1 MSMFSWRKNSVPV
14 VLLVTLVIL
23 TSVLA
28 GCTSQPAPQ
37 PVTTLPVPES
47 TVPAISPT
55 NSEIPS
61 QEMAGTWILT
71 SMATG
76 EDSTVISPTTTINLT
91 IISDGTLRGHGGC
104 NSYSG
109 PYAVEGTTT
118 LYGRSIAI
126 GPVVSTL
133 MYCRE
138 TSEQEGTYFRIL
150 QDTSSFAIDGDHLI
164 LRTNA
169 RTYLIFQRVS

>member
-1 MSMFSWRKNSVPV
+1 MPV
-14 VLLVTLVIL
+14 GLLITLVIL

-28 GCTSQPAPQ
+28 GCTSQPVPQ
-37 PVTTLPVPES
+37 PVTTPPIPES
-47 TVPAISPT
+47 TVPTASPT

-76 EDSTVISPTTTINLT
+76 EDSPVITPTIPINLT
-91 IISDGTLRGHGGC
+91 IRADGTLTGHGGC

-109 PYAVEGTTT
+109 SYTVQGTTT
-118 LYGRSIAI
+118 LYGRSIAV

-138 TSEQEGTYFRIL
+138 TSEQESTYFEIL
-150 QDTSSFAIDGDHLI
+150 QDTSSYAIDDDYLI

-169 RTYLIFQRVS
+169 GTYLIFQRVS

>member
-1 MSMFSWRKNSVPV
+1 MSMFPWRKNSVPV
-14 VLLVTLVIL
+14 VLLITLVIL
-23 TSVLA
+23 TSMLA
-28 GCTSQPAPQ
+28 GCTSQPATQ

-47 TVPAISPT
+47 TVPIVST
-55 NSEIPS
+55 TISEIPS
-61 QEMAGTWILT
+61 QDMVGTWILT

-76 EDSTVISPTTTINLT
+76 EDSPVITPTTTINLT
-91 IISDGTLRGHGGC
+91 IRADETLTGHGGC

-109 PYAVEGTTT
+109 PYTVQGSTTP
-118 LYGRSIAI
+118 YGRSIAI

-138 TSEQEGTYFRIL
+138 TLEQEGTDFRIL
-150 QDTSSFAIDGDHLI
+150 QDTSSYAIDDDHLI

>member
-1 MSMFSWRKNSVPV
+1 M
-14 VLLVTLVIL
+14 VLLITLVIL

-28 GCTSQPAPQ
+28 GCTSQHALQ

-47 TVPAISPT
+47 TVPALTPT
-55 NSEIPS
+55 NTEIPS

-76 EDSTVISPTTTINLT
+76 EESPVISPTTTINLT
-91 IISDGTLRGHGGC
+91 IRSDGTLRGHGGC

-109 PYAVEGTTT
+109 PYAVQGTTT
-118 LYGRSIAI
+118 LYGRSIVI
-126 GPVVSTL
+126 GPVISTL

-138 TSEQEGTYFRIL
+138 TSEQEGTFFQIL
-150 QDTSSFAIDGDHLI
+150 QSTSSYAIDDDHLI

>member
-1 MSMFSWRKNSVPV
+1 MPG
-14 VLLVTLVIL
+14 VLLITLVIL
-23 TSVLA
+23 TAVLA
-28 GCTSQPAPQ
+28 GCTSQPTPQ

-47 TVPAISPT
+47 TVPIVSPT
-55 NSEIPS
+55 ISEIPS
-61 QEMAGTWILT
+61 QDMVGTWILT
-71 SMATG
+71 SMAAGDDTP
-76 EDSTVISPTTTINLT
+76 VITPTTTINLT
-91 IISDGTLRGHGGC
+91 IRADETITGHGGC

-109 PYAVEGTTT
+109 PYAVQGTTT

-150 QDTSSFAIDGDHLI
+150 QDASSFAIDDDHLI

>member
-1 MSMFSWRKNSVPV
+1 MPV
-14 VLLVTLVIL
+14 VLLITLVIL

-55 NSEIPS
+55 ISEIPS
-61 QEMAGTWILT
+61 QEMVGTWILA

-76 EDSTVISPTTTINLT
+76 EDSPVITPTTTINLT
-91 IISDGTLRGHGGC
+91 ISSDGTLTGHGGC

-109 PYAVEGTTT
+109 PYAVQSTTT

-133 MYCRE
+133 IYCRE
-138 TSEQEGTYFRIL
+138 TSEQEGTYFQIL
-150 QDTSSFAIDGDHLI
+150 QGTSSYAIDDDHLI

>member
-1 MSMFSWRKNSVPV
+1 MVSWRKNSIR
-14 VLLVTLVIL
+14 VLLFITLVIL
-23 TSVLA
+23 AAVLA
-28 GCTSQPAPQ
+28 GCTSQPAPHL
-37 PVTTLPVPES
+37 VTTVPVPDS
-47 TVPAISPT
+47 TVPTVSAT

-61 QEMAGTWILT
+61 HEMAGTWILT

-76 EDSTVISPTTTINLT
+76 EDSPVIAPTTTIRLT
-91 IISDGTLRGHGGC
+91 IRPDGMLTGHGGC

-109 PYAVEGTTT
+109 SYALQGTTT

-126 GPVVSTL
+126 GPVLSTL

-138 TSEQEGTYFRIL
+138 TSEQEGTYFQIL
-150 QDTSSFAIDGDHLI
+150 QDTSSYAIDDDHLI

-169 RTYLIFQRVS
+169 RTYLILQRVP

>member
-1 MSMFSWRKNSVPV
+1 MSMFSWRKNPVPL
-14 VLLVTLVIL
+14 VLLITLVIL

-28 GCTSQPAPQ
+28 GCTSLPAPQ
-37 PVTTLPVPES
+37 PVTTPPVPES
-47 TVPAISPT
+47 TVPVVSTTIP
-55 NSEIPS
+55 EIPS
-61 QEMAGTWILT
+61 TDMVGTWILT

-76 EDSTVISPTTTINLT
+76 EDSPVITPTTTVNLT
-91 IISDGTLRGHGGC
+91 IMADDTLTGHGGC

-109 PYAVEGTTT
+109 FYTVQGTTT
-118 LYGRSIAI
+118 LYGRSINI

-138 TSEQEGTYFRIL
+138 TSEQEATYFQIL
-150 QDTSSFAIDGDHLI
+150 QDTSSYAIDDDHLI

-169 RTYLIFQRVS
+169 RTYLIFQRIS

>member
-1 MSMFSWRKNSVPV
+1 MFSWRKYSVPV
-14 VLLVTLVIL
+14 VLLITLVIL

-28 GCTSQPAPQ
+28 GCASQPAPQ

-47 TVPAISPT
+47 TVPSMSPT

-76 EDSTVISPTTTINLT
+76 EDSPVISPTTTINLT

-109 PYAVEGTTT
+109 PFAVQGTTT

-138 TSEQEGTYFRIL
+138 TSEQEGTYFQIL
-150 QDTSSFAIDGDHLI
+150 QGISSYAIDDDHLI

>member
-1 MSMFSWRKNSVPV
+1 
-14 VLLVTLVIL
+14 
-23 TSVLA
+23 
-28 GCTSQPAPQ
+28 
-37 PVTTLPVPES
+37 
-47 TVPAISPT
+47 
-55 NSEIPS
+55 
-61 QEMAGTWILT
+61 MAGTWILT

-76 EDSTVISPTTTINLT
+76 EDSLIIMPTTTINLT
-91 IISDGTLRGHGGC
+91 IRAGETLIGHGGC

-109 PYAVEGTTT
+109 PYAVQGTTT

-133 MYCRE
+133 KYCRE
-138 TSEQEGTYFRIL
+138 TSEQEGTYFQIL
-150 QDTSSFAIDGDHLI
+150 QDTSSYAIDNDNLI

>member
-1 MSMFSWRKNSVPV
+1 MFSWRKNSVAG
-14 VLLVTLVIL
+14 VLLITLLIL
-23 TSVLA
+23 AAVLA

-37 PVTTLPVPES
+37 PVTTPPVPES
-47 TVPAISPT
+47 TVPIVSPT
-55 NSEIPS
+55 ISEIPS
-61 QEMAGTWILT
+61 QDMVGTWILT

-76 EDSTVISPTTTINLT
+76 EESPVITPTTTVNLT
-91 IISDGTLRGHGGC
+91 IRADETLTGHGGC

-109 PYAVEGTTT
+109 SYTIQGTTT

-133 MYCRE
+133 MYCRD
-138 TSEQEGTYFRIL
+138 TSEQEGTYFQIL
-150 QDTSSFAIDGDHLI
+150 QDTSSYAIDDDHLI

-169 RTYLIFQRVS
+169 RTYLIFQRLY

>member
-1 MSMFSWRKNSVPV
+1 M
-14 VLLVTLVIL
+14 VLVITLVIL
-23 TSVLA
+23 TSMLA

-37 PVTTLPVPES
+37 PVTTFPVLES
-47 TVPAISPT
+47 TVPAITPT
-55 NSEIPS
+55 NPEIPS
-61 QEMAGTWILT
+61 QDMAGTWILT

-76 EDSTVISPTTTINLT
+76 EDSSVISPTTTINLT
-91 IISDGTLRGHGGC
+91 ISSDGTLSGHGGC

-109 PYAVEGTTT
+109 PYAVQGTTT
-118 LYGRSIAI
+118 LYGRSIVI

-138 TSEQEGTYFRIL
+138 TSAQEGTYFQIL
-150 QDTSSFAIDGDHLI
+150 QGTSSYAIDDDHLI

>member
-1 MSMFSWRKNSVPV
+1 MSMFSWRKNSVPG
-14 VLLVTLVIL
+14 VLLITLVIL
-23 TSVLA
+23 TAVLA
-28 GCTSQPAPQ
+28 GCTSQPTPQ

-47 TVPAISPT
+47 TVPIVSPT
-55 NSEIPS
+55 ISEIPS
-61 QEMAGTWILT
+61 QDMVGTWILT
-71 SMATG
+71 SMAAGDDTP
-76 EDSTVISPTTTINLT
+76 VITPATTINLT
-91 IISDGTLRGHGGC
+91 IRADETITGHGGC

-109 PYAVEGTTT
+109 PYAVQGTTT

-150 QDTSSFAIDGDHLI
+150 QDTSSFAIDDDHLI

>member
-1 MSMFSWRKNSVPV
+1 VPV
-14 VLLVTLVIL
+14 VLLITLVIL

-28 GCTSQPAPQ
+28 GCISPPAPQ
-37 PVTTLPVPES
+37 PSTTLPAPES
-47 TVPAISPT
+47 TVPTAFPT

-61 QEMAGTWILT
+61 QDMAGTWILT

-76 EDSTVISPTTTINLT
+76 EDSPVITPTTTINLT
-91 IISDGTLRGHGGC
+91 IRADETLTGHGGC

-109 PYAVEGTTT
+109 PYAVQSTST

-133 MYCRE
+133 KYCRD
-138 TSEQEGTYFRIL
+138 TSEQEGTYFQIL
-150 QDTSSFAIDGDHLI
+150 QDTSSYAIDNDHLI

>member
-1 MSMFSWRKNSVPV
+1 MRVF
-14 VLLVTLVIL
+14 LLITLVIL

-37 PVTTLPVPES
+37 PVTTLPVITS
-47 TVPAISPT
+47 TVPTVSPT
-55 NSEIPS
+55 ISRIPT
-61 QEMAGTWILT
+61 QDMIGTWILT

-76 EDSTVISPTTTINLT
+76 EDSPVITPTAEINLT
-91 IISDGTLRGHGGC
+91 IRADQTLTGYGGC

-109 PYAVEGTTT
+109 PYMVQGIST
-118 LYGRSIAI
+118 LYGRSITI

-133 MYCRE
+133 MYCRA
-138 TSEQEGTYFRIL
+138 TSEQEATYFQVL
-150 QDTSSFAIDGDHLI
+150 QDTSSYAIDNGHLI

-169 RTYLIFQRVS
+169 KTYLIFKPVS